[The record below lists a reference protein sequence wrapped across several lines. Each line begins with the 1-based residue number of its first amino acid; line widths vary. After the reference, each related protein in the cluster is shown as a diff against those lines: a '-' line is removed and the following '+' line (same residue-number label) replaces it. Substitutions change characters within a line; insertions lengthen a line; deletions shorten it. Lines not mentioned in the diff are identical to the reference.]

1 MTAVADSSP
10 LVILTKLGC
19 LDFLN
24 RVFPRVYISNEV
36 HYEVVVAGAGL
47 PGASEVSKAE
57 WIEVKSIQNP
67 AGLLSAQRKYGLGP
81 GEMSAIFLAK
91 ELGAS
96 PVLLDDYRA
105 RKLAKAEG
113 LEILGSVGLLE
124 TFCLQL
130 TLNCAG
136 DVVAQKPRSGRILRL
151 CPGIGMELRKIRRL
165 PRAKAEPTLITR
177 IVTRH
182 EFHQLSLIFGGF
194 PTGIGCRE
202 LRGRF
207 NLSTF

>member
-1 MTAVADSSP
+1 LRIWKRNAGLLTVSKCDRCADSSP
-10 LVILTKLGC
+10 LVVLTKLGC

-24 RVFPRVYISNEV
+24 QVFPRVYISNEV

-47 PGASEVSKAE
+47 LGASEVSKAE

-124 TFCLQL
+124 IFYLRRYL
-130 TLNCAG
+130 T
-136 DVVAQKPRSGRILRL
+136 DPRSAFRQLLVHNVYIDQRL
-151 CPGIGMELRKIRRL
+151 LDRRL
-165 PRAKAEPTLITR
+165 RAL
-177 IVTRH
+177 
-182 EFHQLSLIFGGF
+182 G
-194 PTGIGCRE
+194 
-202 LRGRF
+202 LRP
-207 NLSTF
+207 L